1 MFPAPITGFSFPP
14 FGNDSYRFRRITPIQ
29 LNRLRLFQ
37 VLIQDHKIKE
47 VVGKRCVIGILITHN
62 HFDHVGALKDI
73 SEYYGVSIYNHNNL
87 SEGIYS
93 IGEFKFEVIYT
104 PGHSADSTTYY
115 FFEDKKMFVGDFIF
129 RGDIGR
135 CDLPGGDE
143 NEMLNSIIRIKEYSN
158 CNVYPGHGEATTL
171 DDERRSNQYFKIE
184 RV

>member
-1 MFPAPITGFSFPP
+1 MQIDRVITGSLEENCYILGIEDKVLVIDP
-14 FGNDSYRFRRITPIQ
+14 GDDIDKINKVIN
-29 LNRLRLFQ
+29 NRK
-37 VLIQDHKIKE
+37 VLG
-47 VVGKRCVIGILITHN
+47 VLITHR

-87 SEGIYS
+87 SEGIHS

>member
-1 MFPAPITGFSFPP
+1 MKLDIVKVGYLKE
-14 FGNDSYRFRRITPIQ
+14 NCYI
-29 LNRLRLFQ
+29 LEENNN
-37 VLIQDHKIKE
+37 VLIIDPGDNADKIKE

-62 HFDHVGALKDI
+62 HFDHVGALKEI

-87 SEGIYS
+87 SEGIHS

-129 RGDIGR
+129 KSDIGR

-171 DDERRSNQYFKIE
+171 DDEKRSNQYFKIE

>member
-1 MFPAPITGFSFPP
+1 MHMKMEVFVSSLGTYHIWDYFHSISQLPNHAP
-14 FGNDSYRFRRITPIQ
+14 R
-29 LNRLRLFQ
+29 
-37 VLIQDHKIKE
+37 
-47 VVGKRCVIGILITHN
+47 
-62 HFDHVGALKDI
+62 ALKDI

-87 SEGIYS
+87 SEGIHS

>member
-1 MFPAPITGFSFPP
+1 MKIDRVITGSLEENCYILGIEDKVLVIDP
-14 FGNDSYRFRRITPIQ
+14 GDNIDKINKVIN
-29 LNRLRLFQ
+29 NRK
-37 VLIQDHKIKE
+37 VL
-47 VVGKRCVIGILITHN
+47 GILITHN
-62 HFDHVGALKDI
+62 HFDHVGALKEI
-73 SEYYGVSIYNHNNL
+73 SEYYGASIYNHNNL
-87 SEGIYS
+87 SEGIHS

-129 RGDIGR
+129 KSDIGR

-171 DDERRSNQYFKIE
+171 DDEKRSNQYFKIE